1 MHVDELC
8 DVHGDWASIDL
19 VMRDWRRTHS
29 PLAHWYNQLA
39 GSDARHWAD
48 VREDFDEDS
57 LAGNTNLTYGL
68 PQASC
73 AQNSKVKKRVATH
86 PRKYRATILTNHM
99 SHQVGL
105 TSIIL
110 AGEL

>member
-1 MHVDELC
+1 MDELC

-57 LAGNTNLTYGL
+57 LAGKTNLTYGL

-73 AQNSKVKKRVATH
+73 AQNSSDKKSR
-86 PRKYRATILTNHM
+86 N
-99 SHQVGL
+99 
-105 TSIIL
+105 TSKEIQGDHTDQSDRHEGWVDL
-110 AGEL
+110 DFPGWLPSE